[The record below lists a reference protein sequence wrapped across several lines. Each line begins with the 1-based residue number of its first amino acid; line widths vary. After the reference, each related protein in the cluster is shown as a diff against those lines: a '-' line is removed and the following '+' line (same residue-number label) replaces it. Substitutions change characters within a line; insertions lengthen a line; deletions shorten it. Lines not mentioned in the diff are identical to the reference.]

1 MPSLIQ
7 LCFLSLKVFEEQLV
21 LSLDEDED
29 DGDIIDYSSVSGES
43 FHSICQRASIM
54 LQLSWRLMPVE

>member
-7 LCFLSLKVFEEQLV
+7 LCFISSKVFEEQLV

-43 FHSICQRASIM
+43 SIISI
-54 LQLSWRLMPVE
+54 LS